1 MGAMAAAK
9 GQEALSRREAATHLA
24 TTYSYIILWVVLSAG
39 VIMINKYILS
49 YAGFPFPVALTLI
62 HMVFCSAVATL
73 LIKSGV
79 VEAVNMP
86 SDLYFRGVVPIAL
99 LFAMVLWLGNAAY
112 LHLSVSFIQMLK
124 ASMPVTVFVAGIILG
139 TERYQFNY
147 AANLVMIA
155 AGIAIASYGE
165 VHFVMLGVLYQ
176 ASSVIFESFRL
187 GLVQLILQSKGI
199 KLNPVTTLFYI
210 APACAAFLT
219 IPFAFLELPKMR
231 DPATEW
237 SLNPLLL
244 AGSAVSALSLNLAV
258 FLLIGRTSALTMNV
272 AGVMKDWILIGL
284 SVIMYKS
291 HVSTMQL
298 VGYGIAFVGVLF
310 YNNSKNLAQPA
321 PRSPSSQDQA
331 LAQQSRDEGTSLL
344 RKDLDEGDRALEVV
358 HADCEQLLSSV
369 AGTAQ
374 MAEHISSKV
383 RRLDLA
389 QQRVS
394 ASLARVNL
402 ILDRSACIAGV
413 QSAMDNEDYETAAAH
428 VATFSS
434 LEARLHSGSAN
445 HAMDLAQAEDQR
457 KVLREAKSQ
466 LEAVVERRF
475 DEAVASRDS
484 ATAVRF
490 AKLYKPLG
498 KQAEGLRRLVEFL
511 RVGVA
516 AQARSQYAALSSAL
530 EGANA
535 KKVDFAAA
543 LSLLFKEVAV
553 CLDNHEPI
561 VSGVFGADAV
571 MELVG
576 GLQQECD
583 VHGSKLLARFL
594 EARKVGALVAQVAG
608 RQGGGGGGGRNS
620 GDPFNQ
626 PHSGG
631 GGGGGQQPTG
641 VDHRVV
647 EGTLEEVLRL
657 CQLSEE
663 YNHFM
668 MGRMRAAIAP
678 APLNAV
684 RETSFRSG
692 AFNVAVREMLGYY
705 MTLEEYYMDET
716 TTMAVRID
724 ESTPGALTSSMVDD
738 VFFIMRKCGLRCL
751 ASGSVQCMCALLG
764 ELNNVLA
771 NAYRNALLQRLGQGP
786 ARLLA
791 NAPHAGDGGGAGS
804 HQPSAFALEYAT
816 ALNNTDVSA
825 EYVTK
830 LRAELE
836 SYIVELLPLAS
847 ERERGRSVLADLSKT
862 SSDLRQM
869 VSKSLESLSE
879 ALLPRLRPTLE
890 GDVTAASYCLS
901 ELEYAGR
908 ESEGAPWVG
917 RLLAALDNAMLWLQ
931 PFLTTDNYEGLFHL
945 VVDKVVSRL
954 EGILSRK
961 QFNQL
966 GGLQLD
972 RDTRLLVSLL
982 GERSARTVRD
992 KCGRLTQTAMLLGME
1007 SVEELL
1013 EFWGDR
1019 AGHVTWRLSPAEVR
1033 SVLSQRV
1040 EFSRDAILMLQ
1051 L

>member
-9 GQEALSRREAATHLA
+9 GQDALSRREAATNLA

-155 AGIAIASYGE
+155 VGIAIASYGEVHFVMLGVLHSTHDCEVHFVMLGVLHSTHDCE

-374 MAEHISSKV
+374 MAEHISSK
-383 RRLDLA
+383 
-389 QQRVS
+389 
-394 ASLARVNL
+394 
-402 ILDRSACIAGV
+402 
-413 QSAMDNEDYETAAAH
+413 DYETAAAH
-428 VATFSS
+428 VATFSC
-434 LEARLHSGSAN
+434 LEAQLNSGSAN

-457 KVLREAKSQ
+457 K
-466 LEAVVERRF
+466 
-475 DEAVASRDS
+475 
-484 ATAVRF
+484 
-490 AKLYKPLG
+490 
-498 KQAEGLRRLVEFL
+498 AEGLRRLVEFL

-516 AQARSQYAALSSAL
+516 AQARSHYAALSSAL

-535 KKVDFAAA
+535 KKD
-543 LSLLFKEVAV
+543 VAV

-561 VSGVFGADAV
+561 VSGVFGAEAV

-576 GLQQECD
+576 GLQEECD

-594 EARKVGALVAQVAG
+594 EARRVGALVAQVAG
-608 RQGGGGGGGRNS
+608 RQGGGGGGGGNS

-626 PHSGG
+626 PHSSSSSA
-631 GGGGGQQPTG
+631 QQQQHTG
-641 VDHRVV
+641 VDHRIV
-647 EGTLEEVLRL
+647 EGTVEEVLRL

-668 MGRMRAAIAP
+668 MGRMRGAIAP

-972 RDTRLLVSLL
+972 RDTRLLVSDTAD
-982 GERSARTVRD
+982 RVPAR
-992 KCGRLTQTAMLLGME
+992 
-1007 SVEELL
+1007 
-1013 EFWGDR
+1013 
-1019 AGHVTWRLSPAEVR
+1019 VR